1 MQLSSPAHGSSTD
14 RIAIVDILRAVALFG
29 IVINHAA
36 MSFLA
41 GPEPYPDFNQFGPLD
56 RFVND
61 AAELLT
67 FGKFFAI
74 FSFLFGL
81 SFAIQLDSAARKG
94 SGFTGRFA
102 WRLTILF
109 VIGFVHSIFFS
120 GDVLLIYAVLGLLL
134 IACRKWKNRTLI
146 ITGLILVLNVPG
158 LIFGLAFVSAPAP
171 SVEQQQSNQQIQQ
184 RFEEQGR
191 DQYRIKQSGTVA
203 EIAQMNLTQS
213 MLNKA
218 IFMVFSGRLWITFG
232 YFLLGVWAGRVFLFK
247 DTPPNRDFFKRLLLW
262 SSIPAAITSAIHLVH
277 QPVPGEAT
285 LLNMLSYFAF
295 TTQQA
300 TLAMVILSAVTLIY
314 WRKPGLALFSKLA
327 ATGKMGLTV
336 YLLQTVF
343 GITLFFGIGF
353 GLLGKIGVAASV
365 ACGIGFFLLEILFA
379 QWWLQRFNMG
389 PFEWLWR
396 SLTYLKIQPNVR
408 RPSSSAQP
416 ESA

>member
-1 MQLSSPAHGSSTD
+1 MQLSSPAYASTTD

-29 IVINHAA
+29 IIINHAA
-36 MSFLA
+36 LSFLA
-41 GPEPYPDFNQFGPLD
+41 GPEPFPDFNEFGALD
-56 RFVND
+56 RIVSG

-94 SGFTGRFA
+94 AAFSGRFA

-109 VIGFVHSIFFS
+109 AIGFAHSIFFS

-134 IACRKWKNRTLI
+134 IACRKWKNRTLV
-146 ITGLILVLNVPG
+146 ITGLILVLNLPG
-158 LIFGLAFVSAPAP
+158 LLLGLAFVSAPAP

-184 RFEEQGR
+184 RFEEQAK
-191 DQYRIKQSGTVA
+191 DQYRIKQSGTVG
-203 EIAQMNLTQS
+203 ELAQMNLTQS
-213 MLNKA
+213 MINKA
-218 IFMVFSGRLWITFG
+218 IFMIISGRLWITFG
-232 YFLLGVWAGRVFLFK
+232 YFLLGVWAGRVVLFK
-247 DTPPNRDFFKRLLLW
+247 DSETNRDFFRRLFLW
-262 SSIPAAITSAIHLVH
+262 SGIPAAITSGIHLVH
-277 QPVPGEAT
+277 QPVEGEAS
-285 LLNMLSYFAF
+285 LINILSYFAF
-295 TTQQA
+295 TTQQV
-300 TLAMVILSAVTLIY
+300 TLAMFILSAVTLIY

-365 ACGIGFFLLEILFA
+365 ASGIGFFLLEILFA

-396 SLTYLKIQPNVR
+396 SLTYMKIQPNVR
-408 RPSSSAQP
+408 RPSSAAQP
-416 ESA
+416 EGA

>member
-1 MQLSSPAHGSSTD
+1 MQLSNPAHAPSTD

-36 MSFLA
+36 LSFLA
-41 GPEPYPDFNQFGPLD
+41 GQEPFPDFNEFGPLD
-56 RFVND
+56 HIVSD

-94 SGFTGRFA
+94 SAFSGRFA

-120 GDVLLIYAVLGLLL
+120 GDVLLIYAVLGFVL
-134 IACRKWKNRTLI
+134 IACRKWKNRTLL
-146 ITGLILVLNVPG
+146 ITGMILVLNLPG
-158 LIFGLAFVSAPAP
+158 LLLGLAFVSAPTP
-171 SVEQQQSNQQIQQ
+171 SVEQQQSNQQMQE
-184 RFEEQGR
+184 RFQEQAK
-191 DQYRIKQSGTVA
+191 DQYRIKQSGTLA
-203 EIAQMNLTQS
+203 ELAQTNLTQS
-213 MLNKA
+213 MINKA
-218 IFMVFSGRLWITFG
+218 IFMIFTGRLWITFG
-232 YFLLGVWAGRVFLFK
+232 YFLLGLWAGRVLLFEE
-247 DTPPNRDFFKRLLLW
+247 TQTNRDFFQRLLLW
-262 SSIPAAITSAIHLVH
+262 SGIPAAITSVIHLVH
-277 QPVPGEAT
+277 QPVPGEAS
-285 LLNMLSYFAF
+285 LINMLSFFAF

-300 TLAMVILSAVTLIY
+300 TLAMFILSAVTLIY
-314 WRKPGLALFSKLA
+314 WRNPGVALFSKLA
-327 ATGKMGLTV
+327 ATGRMGLTV
-336 YLLQTVF
+336 YLLQTAF

-365 ACGIGFFLLEILFA
+365 ASGIGFFFLEILFA

-408 RPSSSAQP
+408 RPSSGAQP

>member
-1 MQLSSPAHGSSTD
+1 MQLSNPAHASSTD

-36 MSFLA
+36 LSFLA
-41 GPEPYPDFNQFGPLD
+41 GPEPFPDFNEFGPLD
-56 RFVND
+56 HFVSD

-94 SGFTGRFA
+94 SAFSGRFA

-109 VIGFVHSIFFS
+109 VIGFVHGIFFS
-120 GDVLLIYAVLGLLL
+120 GDVLLIYALLGFLL

-146 ITGLILVLNVPG
+146 ITGLILVLNIPG
-158 LIFGLAFVSAPAP
+158 LILGLAFVSAPAP
-171 SVEQQQSNQQIQQ
+171 SVEQQQSNQEIQQ
-184 RFEEQGR
+184 RFEEQAK

-203 EIAQMNLTQS
+203 ELAHMNLTQS
-213 MLNKA
+213 MINKA
-218 IFMVFSGRLWITFG
+218 IFMVFTGRLWITFG
-232 YFLLGVWAGRVFLFK
+232 YFLLGVWAGRVLLFK
-247 DTPPNRDFFKRLLLW
+247 DTQTNRDFFRRLLLW
-262 SSIPAAITSAIHLVH
+262 SGIPAAITSAIHLVH

-285 LLNMLSYFAF
+285 PLNMLSYFAF

-300 TLAMVILSAVTLIY
+300 TLAMFILAAVTLIY

-408 RPSSSAQP
+408 RSSSSAQP

>member
-1 MQLSSPAHGSSTD
+1 
-14 RIAIVDILRAVALFG
+14 
-29 IVINHAA
+29 
-36 MSFLA
+36 
-41 GPEPYPDFNQFGPLD
+41 
-56 RFVND
+56 
-61 AAELLT
+61 
-67 FGKFFAI
+67 
-74 FSFLFGL
+74 
-81 SFAIQLDSAARKG
+81 
-94 SGFTGRFA
+94 
-102 WRLTILF
+102 
-109 VIGFVHSIFFS
+109 
-120 GDVLLIYAVLGLLL
+120 
-134 IACRKWKNRTLI
+134 
-146 ITGLILVLNVPG
+146 LNVPG

-314 WRKPGLALFSKLA
+314 WRKPGLALFAKLA

-343 GITLFFGIGF
+343 GIALFFGIGF
-353 GLLGKIGVAASV
+353 GLLGKIGVTASI

-408 RPSSSAQP
+408 RPSNSIQP
-416 ESA
+416 ETV